1 MWDLSNC
8 DSETRNQKMLLKKM
22 KPTDLLNAE
31 LPEFAQNYKA
41 QYLQSTMKWSTIKQD
56 MPVLSFE
63 GN

>member
-1 MWDLSNC
+1 
-8 DSETRNQKMLLKKM
+8 MLLKKM